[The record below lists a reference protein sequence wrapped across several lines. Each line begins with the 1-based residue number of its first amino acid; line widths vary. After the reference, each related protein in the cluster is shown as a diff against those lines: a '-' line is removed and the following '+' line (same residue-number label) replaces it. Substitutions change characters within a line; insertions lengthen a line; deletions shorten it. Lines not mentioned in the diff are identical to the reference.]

1 MSDRY
6 MGMIKCPYC
15 NEKTEYL
22 FNDEWGR
29 EQWCDNCK
37 KKFIIEMELVAKKI
51 KQKNGSKK
59 GKHER

>member
-51 KQKNGSKK
+51 IQKTSKEFKNG
-59 GKHER
+59 